1 MAVDSISSTTSS
13 RAQLN
18 LQDFVRILSA
28 QLNHQD
34 PLKPMD
40 NTEFLAQLAQF
51 SSLEQSRQLND
62 KLDSLLS
69 VQATGQSI
77 GLIGRTV
84 QAQTVSGTVS
94 GQVTQLSF
102 ANGEPRLTIAAAGG
116 QTVNDVTLAQVI
128 SVR

>member
-1 MAVDSISSTTSS
+1 MAVDNISSATSS

-102 ANGEPRLTIAAAGG
+102 TNGEPRLTIAASGG